1 MLSVSVGRDTP
12 CQQHLTMFLTDGLQ
26 DILPSNNTEISSVI
40 FKINLLI
47 TLLAV
52 VLFILFSLFV
62 VCFIMYVKMR
72 TWTVNRAQNVDLS
85 ELY

>member
-1 MLSVSVGRDTP
+1 
-12 CQQHLTMFLTDGLQ
+12 MFLTDGLQ

-62 VCFIMYVKMR
+62 VCFIMYVKKR
-72 TWTVNRAQNVDLS
+72 IWTVNRAQNVDMS

>member
-12 CQQHLTMFLTDGLQ
+12 CQQDLTMFLTDGLQ

-62 VCFIMYVKMR
+62 VCFIMYVKKR
-72 TWTVNRAQNVDLS
+72 TWTVNRAQNVDMS

>member
-12 CQQHLTMFLTDGLQ
+12 CQQDLTMFLTDGLQ

-62 VCFIMYVKMR
+62 VCFIMYVKKR
-72 TWTVNRAQNVDLS
+72 T
-85 ELY
+85 

>member
-1 MLSVSVGRDTP
+1 
-12 CQQHLTMFLTDGLQ
+12 MFLTDGLQ

-62 VCFIMYVKMR
+62 VCFIMYVKK
-72 TWTVNRAQNVDLS
+72 TVNRAQNVDMS

>member
-1 MLSVSVGRDTP
+1 
-12 CQQHLTMFLTDGLQ
+12 MFLTDGLQ

-62 VCFIMYVKMR
+62 VCFIMYVKKII
-72 TWTVNRAQNVDLS
+72 WTVNRAQNVDMS